1 MDNTPA
7 PDQAAYDAKVEQI
20 TTTTPPRL
28 VAGPFSYHKP
38 VTNHTPDNQ

>member
-1 MDNTPA
+1 MSDDRT
-7 PDQAAYDAKVEQI
+7 PDQDAYDAKVEQI
-20 TTTTPPRL
+20 ATTVPPRL